1 MRALARTV
9 RNAIRKSH
17 RRMLLRSSLARLDEC
32 MRAARTPDTRLM
44 ERLVRGW
51 GNEAWSAGSPLL
63 SAVLEWLP
71 KSSGTIA
78 ECGSGI
84 STLVLA
90 TAANATGREVFSFE
104 HDPEWAAK
112 LRGTIP
118 DRLRSSVELC
128 VTPIRSYGEFDWYS
142 LDGVTP
148 PTDIGFV
155 LCDGPPGKTRGGR
168 YGLGP
173 VLKPYLARGCIV
185 LLDDTQRSSEHEVV
199 LRWCEELNAAV
210 IHEGG
215 TYNVLEVRRSAQPA
229 SRFAESRTHG

>member
-1 MRALARTV
+1 
-9 RNAIRKSH
+9 
-17 RRMLLRSSLARLDEC
+17 MLLRRSLVQLDERL
-32 MRAARTPDTRLM
+32 RAAESADDLLIA
-44 ERLVRGW
+44 RLVRGW
-51 GNEAWSAGSPLL
+51 GNEAWSAGSALL
-63 SAVLEWLP
+63 SAVLDWLP
-71 KSSGTIA
+71 KSTGTIA

-90 TAANATGREVFSFE
+90 AAAKATGREVFSFE

-112 LRGTIP
+112 LKGSIP
-118 DRLRSSVELC
+118 ERLRSSVDLC

-142 LDGVTP
+142 LEGVTP

-199 LRWCEELNAAV
+199 LRWCEELNAEV
-210 IHEGG
+210 IHEGS
-215 TYNVLEVRRSAQPA
+215 TFNVLEVRRSAQQR
-229 SRFAESRTHG
+229 SQVAEVSTRR

>member
-1 MRALARTV
+1 
-9 RNAIRKSH
+9 
-17 RRMLLRSSLARLDEC
+17 MLLRSSLARLDEC
-32 MRAARTPDTRLM
+32 VRAGRPHDARLM

-51 GNEAWSAGSPLL
+51 GNEAWSAGAALL
-63 SAVLEWLP
+63 NAVMDWLP
-71 KSSGTIA
+71 KSTGTIA

-90 TAANATGREVFSFE
+90 TAAHASARDVFSFE
-104 HDPEWAAK
+104 HDAAWAAK
-112 LRGTIP
+112 LRDAIP
-118 DRLRSSVELC
+118 VTLRSSVDLC
-128 VTPIRSYGEFDWYS
+128 VTPIRSYGDFDWYS

-155 LCDGPPGKTRGGR
+155 LCDGPPGSTRGGR

-185 LLDDTQRSSEHEVV
+185 LLDDTQRSSEHQVV
-199 LRWCEELNAAV
+199 LRWCSELNAEL

-215 TYNVLEVRRSAQPA
+215 TFNVLKVKRSAQQRPQVA
-229 SRFAESRTHG
+229 TLA

>member
-9 RNAIRKSH
+9 RNALQQSH
-17 RRMLLRSSLARLDEC
+17 RRVLLRSSLSQLYEC
-32 MRAARTPDTRLM
+32 MRAGRQPNTRLM

-51 GNEAWSAGSPLL
+51 GNEAWSAGSALL
-63 SAVLEWLP
+63 SAALEWLP
-71 KSSGTIA
+71 KSAGTIA

-90 TAANATGREVFSFE
+90 SAAKASGREVFSFE
-104 HDPEWAAK
+104 HDPGWAAK
-112 LRGTIP
+112 LQSAIP
-118 DRLRSSVELC
+118 DRLRTSVELC
-128 VTPIRSYGEFDWYS
+128 VTPIRNYGEFDWYS
-142 LDGVTP
+142 LEGVTP

-155 LCDGPPGKTRGGR
+155 LCDGPPGSTRGGR

-185 LLDDTQRSSEHEVV
+185 LLDDTQRTSEHKVV
-199 LRWCEELNAAV
+199 LRWCTELNAEV

-215 TYNVLEVRRSAQPA
+215 TFNVLQVRRNAQQ
-229 SRFAESRTHG
+229 RTQFAESGTHG

>member
-1 MRALARTV
+1 
-9 RNAIRKSH
+9 
-17 RRMLLRSSLARLDEC
+17 MLLRSSL
-32 MRAARTPDTRLM
+32 TRLEEYLRAGRQPDANVM

-51 GNEAWSAGSPLL
+51 GNEAWSAGAALL
-63 SAVLEWLP
+63 SAMLEWLP
-71 KSSGTIA
+71 QSTGTIA

-90 TAANATGREVFSFE
+90 SAARATGREVFCFE
-104 HDPEWAAK
+104 HNPQWAAK
-112 LRGTIP
+112 LKSAIP
-118 DRLRSSVELC
+118 QQLRSSVELC

-142 LDGVTP
+142 LEGVAP

-155 LCDGPPGKTRGGR
+155 LCDGPPGNTRGGR

-173 VLKPYLARGCIV
+173 VLRPYLAPGCIV
-185 LLDDTQRSSEHEVV
+185 LLDDTQRSSEHQVV

-215 TYNVLEVRRSAQPA
+215 TFNVLEVRRSAQQRA
-229 SRFAESRTHG
+229 RFAESGTHG